1 MVLKVMHLPGI
12 TRGEQVRREEDEGLN
27 TQGIPMLRGG
37 GEKEEQVKGKKGE
50 ERGRE
55 GRKERGQGQEEIIIT
70 ISDRD

>member
-37 GEKEEQVKGKKGE
+37 GEKEEQVKEPKKE
-50 ERGRE
+50 
-55 GRKERGQGQEEIIIT
+55 
-70 ISDRD
+70 